1 MNVSKLKTMVEDGP
15 LRKSDIIAQSGISKA
30 TLDNVLKGMDAKVS
44 TIEAIARTLGVSPA
58 VFFDDSPSEYQSN
71 DHGTINGHHQHHISV
86 NDSKV
91 LEKTINEIAE
101 HRKLIEKSQEHIS
114 DLTKALLNLTSSKKK
129 K

>member
-1 MNVSKLKTMVEDGP
+1 MNFSKLDQLIKNSP

-30 TLDNVLKGMDAKVS
+30 TLDNVIKGMDAKVS
-44 TIEAIARTLGVSPA
+44 TIEAIAQVLGVSPA
-58 VFFDDSPSEYQSN
+58 VFFDETPTEYQNN

-91 LEKTINEIAE
+91 LEKTISEIAE

-114 DLTKALLNLTSSKKK
+114 DLTKALLNLTTNKKK